1 MAAKHVLFHDEARS
15 KLHAGLNML
24 ADAVKVTLGPRGRTV
39 VLENGNGS
47 PLIINSGVVVASAI
61 TLPDKSENIGAQ
73 MVREVASKTSETAGD
88 GTTTATVLAQ
98 AMVRQGMKYVAA
110 GLDPMDLKRGVEAAV
125 DAIVAALARH
135 SRKVVSSQEIAQV
148 ATISSNGDAAIGA
161 MIAQALDRVGHEG
174 AIRAED
180 GRGINNELD
189 VVEGLQFDRGYLSPY
204 FLPDPGQRR
213 VVLENARVLVSHDPI
228 SVASDMVFILEQV
241 IKAGQSLLIV
251 AADVSGDALATL
263 VVNSL
268 RGTLQV
274 CAVKAPGFGDDG
286 AAQLQD
292 IAILAGTEVIAS
304 EAGSVLSKIDI
315 DKLGRAQR
323 VEIDHAS
330 TTIIAGGGGAQEIES
345 RKASI
350 RQQIGCPGNAVE
362 RARLEARLAKLSGG
376 VALIK
381 VGAATETEM
390 KEKRSRVEDA
400 LHATRAAIEEG
411 ISAGGGVALLRAR
424 AAIESIKM
432 DNMAQDCGVRIVS
445 RALEEPLRQIVINA
459 GADPDVVIDQVIKG
473 NGDFGYD
480 ATTEQFGSLT
490 QMGIIDPT
498 KVTRLALKNAA
509 SIAALLLTTDCTVVA
524 HSGAGEPLAIAPD
537 RVNTAW

>member
-1 MAAKHVLFHDEARS
+1 MTAKHLLFHDEARS

-39 VLENGNGS
+39 VLENGKGS
-47 PLIINSGVVVASAI
+47 PLVINSGVVVARAI
-61 TLPDKSENIGAQ
+61 ELPDKSENIGAQ

-110 GLDPMDLKRGVEAAV
+110 GLDPMDLKRGVDAAV
-125 DAIVAALARH
+125 DAIVAALH
-135 SRKVVSSQEIAQV
+135 QNSRKVVSSQEIAQV

-161 MIAQALDRVGHEG
+161 MIAQALDRVGREG

-180 GRGINNELD
+180 GRGVNNELE
-189 VVEGLQFDRGYLSPY
+189 VVEGLQLDRGYLSSY
-204 FLPDPGQRR
+204 FLPDPAKGR
-213 VVLENARVLVSHDPI
+213 VTLENALVLVSRDPI
-228 SVASDMVFILEQV
+228 SVAADMYFILEQV
-241 IKAGQSLLIV
+241 IKAGQALLIV
-251 AADVSGDALATL
+251 ADDVSGDALATL

-274 CAVKAPGFGDDG
+274 CAVKAPGFGDDR

-292 IAILAGTEVIAS
+292 IAIVSGTEVIAS
-304 EAGSVLSKIDI
+304 EAGSVLNKLSI
-315 DKLGRAQR
+315 DKLGRARR

-330 TTIIAGGGGAQEIES
+330 TTIIAGGGSAQKIE
-345 RKASI
+345 RQKTSI
-350 RQQIGCPGNAVE
+350 RQQIGRSDNAVE
-362 RARLEARLAKLSGG
+362 RGRLEARLAKLSGG

-381 VGAATETEM
+381 VGASTETEM

-411 ISAGGGVALLRAR
+411 IGAGGGVALLRAG
-424 AAIESIKM
+424 AVIESIKM
-432 DNMAQDCGVRIVS
+432 GNMAQDCGVRIVI
-445 RALEEPLRQIVINA
+445 RALEEPLRQIVMNA
-459 GADPDVVIDQVIKG
+459 GGEPDVIIGQVIKG
-473 NGDFGYD
+473 SGDFGYD
-480 ATTEQFGSLT
+480 AATEQFGSLT

-509 SIAALLLTTDCTVVA
+509 SIAGLLLTTDCTVVA
-524 HSGAGEPLAIAPD
+524 QCSAAEPSPAFPPDLAL
-537 RVNTAW
+537 